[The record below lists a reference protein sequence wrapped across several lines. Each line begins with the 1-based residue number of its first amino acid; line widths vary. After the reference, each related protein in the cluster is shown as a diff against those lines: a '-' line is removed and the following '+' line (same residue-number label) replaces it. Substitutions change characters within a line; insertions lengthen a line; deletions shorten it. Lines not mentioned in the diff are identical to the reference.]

1 VEVEALAN
9 ACHISSCG
17 KTAKRNGDLTVLS
30 RVIYLARVLLA
41 ISMLLY
47 TFYIGTGFGRIC
59 ILYESNPYLSI
70 FAPKLAQLDPHDVS
84 IYKHLCITEMRY
96 SRPYDYS
103 NMGGSIYSPPFLN
116 I

>member
-1 VEVEALAN
+1 VEALAN

-47 TFYIGTGFGRIC
+47 F
-59 ILYESNPYLSI
+59 LYW
-70 FAPKLAQLDPHDVS
+70 D
-84 IYKHLCITEMRY
+84 
-96 SRPYDYS
+96 
-103 NMGGSIYSPPFLN
+103 
-116 I
+116 